1 MKEMFS
7 SVLLM
12 LGLIFIHLFIYFFS
26 LKKKNAHNYF
36 SRIAFLPVNSS

>member
-12 LGLIFIHLFIYFFS
+12 LGLIFRSFIYLFIF